1 MINKIEPVNWHV
13 AWALVTNKYGKLL
26 SYNLPAYHKTYAS
39 CEYQSYIIEMLETQE
54 YDTFID
60 VGAYTGL
67 FSQVAAHNCKFV
79 LAYEAHPF
87 FYGVLLNN
95 MKFYN
100 NVKCKYAFVS
110 NKGDIPKIDKD
121 NFMGMVVVKNDNIS
135 YNIPVLTLDD
145 ELSSLTNSKILIKLD
160 VEGSEL
166 KVLEGSEK
174 LLKNPNVYWIIDV
187 HPPRGVEVEDVEEFF
202 KGRNITLIG
211 KKVLKI
217 E

>member
-13 AWALVTNKYGKLL
+13 AWALVTNKYGTLL
-26 SYNLPAYHKTYAS
+26 SYNLPAYHRTYAS
-39 CEYQSYIIEMLETQE
+39 CKYQGYIIEMLETKK
-54 YDTFID
+54 YNVFLD

-67 FSQVAAHNCKFV
+67 FSQVAAHNCDFV
-79 LAYEAHPF
+79 CSYEAHPF
-87 FYGVLLNN
+87 FYGILLHN
-95 MKFYN
+95 MKFYK
-100 NVKCKYAFVS
+100 NVTCKYAYIS

-121 NFMGMVVVKNDNIS
+121 NFMSMVVVKDDNVS
-135 YNIPVLTLDD
+135 YNIPVLTLDEEWD
-145 ELSSLTNSKILIKLD
+145 FPHDLKMLIKLD

-174 LLKNPNVYWIIDV
+174 LLKNPNVHWIIDV
-187 HPPRGVEVEDVEEFF
+187 HPPRGVEVEDVKEFF